1 MSGQNMHPTTNKT
14 IQSVVKDNTGD
25 TRTRSGSSS
34 IVIVINN
41 TDQEEEEKEK
51 LFQSFTGR
59 LHLVTKT
66 K

>member
-1 MSGQNMHPTTNKT
+1 MSGPNMHPTTNKT
-14 IQSVVKDNTGD
+14 SQSVVKDNTGG

-34 IVIVINN
+34 NVIVINN
-41 TDQEEEEKEK
+41 ADQEEEEKEK

-59 LHLVTKT
+59 LHLVTQT

>member
-1 MSGQNMHPTTNKT
+1 MHPTTNKT
-14 IQSVVKDNTGD
+14 SQSVVKDNTGD

-34 IVIVINN
+34 KVIVINN
-41 TDQEEEEKEK
+41 ADQEEEEPEK

-59 LHLVTKT
+59 LHLVTQT